1 MGFCKRLFAL
11 APILILALASAVQ
24 AQQFTDIPPDHWAHE
39 AVENLA
45 NRGLV
50 LGYPDGRFLGGR
62 SLTRYEMAT
71 IIKRVLDQI
80 DQKLQETGK
89 PGQTTTAQ
97 PQVTKEDLDTIRK
110 LVDEFKVELTV
121 IGTKLDEAQKDLNA
135 LKEQLESLKEDVA
148 SAKQAAEE
156 AKAQAA
162 AAKEQADEIQ
172 ATLADKAESEA
183 VLQQD
188 VASLKKLKFSGY
200 IQSRF
205 RNRETEKSNFTVRRG
220 RLKAS
225 YSGDRSNYTLQ
236 IDATEGGVALRDA
249 YGEWMPNPNMTF
261 WFGQFKV
268 PFGFEIEQSSSDR
281 EMPERT
287 DVIRALFPGE
297 RDRGIRLTY
306 TPNPLKPR
314 TVFDVAVFNGNGAV
328 ATADQDNH
336 KNIVA
341 RVKQTFGRNLDLGLS
356 GYWGK
361 ATVGASA
368 EVKDTKQKM
377 TGDFNGDG
385 VPETIEVTIPG
396 KPAVPGVKGH
406 QNRFG
411 FDVQIYNLLGCTLR
425 GEWIRGK
432 QPDAKAKSAS
442 REVQG
447 WYALLNIPM
456 GIRWLLTARYDV
468 YDPDTN
474 ADKDRLRTWGFA
486 ITHYAT
492 DHLKLTA
499 AYEIP
504 KKQGVSGSNKI
515 FTFQAQQ
522 RF

>member
-1 MGFCKRLFAL
+1 MSFCKKLFVPVL
-11 APILILALASAVQ
+11 LLSIALASAAP
-24 AQQFTDIPPDHWAHE
+24 AQQFADIPPDHWAHE

-80 DQKLQETGK
+80 DQKLQGAGK
-89 PGQTTTAQ
+89 PSEPTAQ
-97 PQVTKEDLDTIRK
+97 PQVTKEDLETIRK
-110 LVDEFKVELTV
+110 LVEEFKVELTV
-121 IGTKLDEAQKDLNA
+121 IGTKMDEAQKDLA
-135 LKEQLESLKEDVA
+135 VLREQLEGMKGELA
-148 SAKQAAEE
+148 SAKQTAEE

-205 RNRETEKSNFTVRRG
+205 RSRETEKSNFTVRRG
-220 RLKAS
+220 RLKAV
-225 YSGDRSNYTLQ
+225 YSGAQSNYTLQ

-249 YGEWMPNPNMTF
+249 YGEWMPRPNVVF

-287 DVIRALFPGE
+287 EVIRALFPGE
-297 RDRGIRLTY
+297 RDRGIRLTHLLGSK
-306 TPNPLKPR
+306 TTL
-314 TVFDVAVFNGNGAV
+314 DLGVFNGNGVTTA
-328 ATADQDNH
+328 ADQDNH
-336 KNIVA
+336 KNVVA
-341 RVKQTFGRNLDLGLS
+341 RVKHSITPSWDLGLS

-361 ATVGASA
+361 AKVGASA
-368 EVKDTKQKM
+368 EVKDTRQKM

-385 VPETIEVTIPG
+385 VPETIEVTVPG
-396 KPAVPGVKGH
+396 KPAVPGVYGK

-411 FDVQIYNLLGCTLR
+411 IDMQVYNIFGCTLK

-432 QPDAKAKSAS
+432 QPDPKAVSKD
-442 REVQG
+442 VQG
-447 WYALLNIPM
+447 WYALLNVPM
-456 GIRWLLTARYDV
+456 GISWLLTSRYDE

-474 ADKDRLRTWGFA
+474 AVNDKFRTWGFA
-486 ITHYAT
+486 LTYYASGN
-492 DHLKLTA
+492 LKFTA

-504 KKQGVSGSNKI
+504 KRQGVSGSNNI

-522 RF
+522 KF